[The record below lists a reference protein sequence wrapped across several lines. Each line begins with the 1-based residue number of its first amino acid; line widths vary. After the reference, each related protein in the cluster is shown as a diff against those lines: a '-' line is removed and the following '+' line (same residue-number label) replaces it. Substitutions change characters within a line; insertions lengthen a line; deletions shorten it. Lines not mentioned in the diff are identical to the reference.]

1 MSERYGSNLSFNDVL
16 FNALLGF
23 VVLFVL
29 ALLLINPVTKKSD
42 IPAKAEIM
50 IIVEWDGEASDDIDT
65 WVQGPLMG
73 APISFQNKHS
83 GSMHLDR
90 DDLGR
95 SSDVMMIDGEKIII
109 KINREVVTMRGIVKG
124 DYYINIHVYNKSR
137 DTEPT
142 KYTVTLLDVNPYKE
156 VYVIQGEVT
165 SRGDIVR
172 LPGFTLNEEGEVTD
186 IWTSDTII
194 VGTRDRQSA
203 YTAAGGYQAYD
214 ESIRTGAAAAISQD
228 EDMHNYSG
236 SAEEDADAAVRLA
249 TGDESDE

>member
-1 MSERYGSNLSFNDVL
+1 MSERYGANLSFNDVL

-29 ALLLINPVTKKSD
+29 ALLLINPITKKSD

-83 GSMHLDR
+83 GMMHLDR

-95 SSDVMMIDGEKIII
+95 SSDTMIIDGEKIII

-137 DTEPT
+137 DSEPT
-142 KYTVTLLDVNPYKE
+142 KYTITLLDVNPYKE

-194 VGTRDRQSA
+194 VGARDRSRAISNASGMQE
-203 YTAAGGYQAYD
+203 YD
-214 ESIRTGAAAAISQD
+214 EAVRYNAAAAIAQD
-228 EDMHNYSG
+228 ESMHNG
-236 SAEEDADAAVRLA
+236 SAEADAAVRLS
-249 TGDESDE
+249 TGDESGE